1 MEKLLGAALLGG
13 ALGANDAASVF
24 GPAVSSRAV
33 RYRTAT
39 LIAAVCVVLGAWL
52 GGEAAIQALAAVG
65 AQTPRS
71 ALAVTLAAAAGMI
84 LLIALRMPASSSQAV
99 LGAIVGGGL
108 ATGSSIDFTIVR
120 RLVEGWVLTP
130 VIACATAAVLYVG
143 LIALTR
149 RLPRQG
155 LAHLD
160 AFVRSALLVAG
171 GWGAYAL
178 GANNAAN
185 VTGVFAASGMLTSD
199 EAGLLAGGTI
209 MLGMIGFGK
218 HLMFLVG
225 RRLVQLEPPSAL
237 VVMLGQALVVHHF
250 ALRGIPVSMSQ
261 ALAGG
266 ALGIGLIKGART
278 IHTWT
283 LLRILVGWIATPLV
297 GGVLAYLLVQVVEP
311 G

>member
-52 GGEAAIQALAAVG
+52 GGEAAIQALARVG
-65 AQTPRS
+65 TQTAAS
-71 ALAVTLAAAAGMI
+71 AFAVTLSAGVGMI
-84 LLIALRMPASSSQAV
+84 VLIAARMPASSSQAV
-99 LGAIVGGGL
+99 LGAILGGAL

-120 RLVEGWVLTP
+120 RLVQGWVLTP
-130 VIACATAAVLYVG
+130 IIACVIAAVLYVG
-143 LIALTR
+143 LVAVTR

-160 AFVRSALLVAG
+160 TLVRIALLLAG
-171 GWGAYAL
+171 AWGAYAL

-185 VTGVFAASGMLTSD
+185 VTGVFAASGMLTSE

-209 MLGMIGFGK
+209 MLGMVGFGR

-250 ALRGIPVSMSQ
+250 AVQGIPVSMSQ

-283 LLRILVGWIATPLV
+283 LLRILLGWIATPLV
-297 GGVLAYLLVQVVEP
+297 GGLLAFLLVQVVEP